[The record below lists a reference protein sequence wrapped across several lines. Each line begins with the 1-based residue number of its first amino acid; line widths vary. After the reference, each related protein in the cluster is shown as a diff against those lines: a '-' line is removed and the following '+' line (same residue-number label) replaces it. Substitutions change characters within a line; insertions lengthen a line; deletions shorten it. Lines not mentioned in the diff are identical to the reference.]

1 MLKTRGKISGRA
13 RAVDVEDLTHISHKR
28 IESRLCV
35 VSGFTLIE
43 LLVVISIIML
53 LTITAVANFSYVQE
67 RMRLDFAADTLVS
80 SLREGQVL
88 AKSGRRVGGGQN
100 GGAASS
106 AAAAAL
112 QCYAVRIVSG
122 VGEGSGLYTGQSAY
136 IGLPDGA
143 KDGAQIDTCALVD
156 AEKWVK
162 AEIFDGRSI
171 ISGDNGVPQTF
182 YFKPPFGQIYTL
194 GDGGVL
200 VKAENKKIEF
210 SVNSVGNSA
219 GSEGVKKVEFDLANG
234 VVRRR

>member
-1 MLKTRGKISGRA
+1 
-13 RAVDVEDLTHISHKR
+13 
-28 IESRLCV
+28 
-35 VSGFTLIE
+35 
-43 LLVVISIIML
+43 
-53 LTITAVANFSYVQE
+53 
-67 RMRLDFAADTLVS
+67 
-80 SLREGQVL
+80 
-88 AKSGRRVGGGQN
+88 
-100 GGAASS
+100 
-106 AAAAAL
+106 
-112 QCYAVRIVSG
+112 VRIVSG

-171 ISGDNGVPQTF
+171 ISGNNGAMQTF

-219 GSEGVKKVEFDLANG
+219 GSEGVGRVLLFLTSITKPTTPVTTTMAPNSCAPGLSSASPKTNINAPRHTLNTKERICSFWYMM
-234 VVRRR
+234 